1 MIVEALSA
9 VYGTA
14 ATWRRNW
21 YAAPARAK
29 RLTRPVISVGN
40 LRVGGSGKTPV
51 VACLALLLQARG
63 ERPVILSRGY
73 ARQVSTPGVTVVST
87 PDGVTASL
95 AQSGDEPMLLA
106 RTLAGVPVLV
116 CADRY
121 RAGLEAERQFAAT
134 VHILDDGFQ
143 HVKLARDI
151 DLLLADEQD
160 LDDRVLP
167 AGHLREPLAN
177 AAVADALIVPGG
189 DAGRARK
196 IGERL
201 GVARVFMASRTL
213 GSPWSIAEPRNQ
225 NPELRNPAPE
235 VGTEKPAFHASVFA
249 VAGIARPERF
259 FDDLRAAGYRLA
271 GQLEFPDHHRFTADD
286 VSRIAAEARASGA
299 TAVVTTEKD
308 AVRLEALV
316 PQDLPFLAVPLQ
328 TSLEPG
334 DAFAAWLVDRLA
346 SARAHAH
353 RS

>member
-14 ATWRRNW
+14 ATWRRHW

-29 RLTRPVISVGN
+29 RLSQPVISVGN
-40 LRVGGSGKTPV
+40 MRVGGSGKTPV
-51 VACLALLLQARG
+51 VACLARLLQARG

-73 ARQVSTPGVTVVST
+73 ARQEQMPGVTVVST
-87 PDGVTASL
+87 LDRVTASV

-106 RTLAGVPVLV
+106 RTLPGVPVLV
-116 CADRY
+116 CADRH
-121 RAGLEAERQFAAT
+121 RAGLVAARQFAAT

-143 HVKLARDI
+143 HVRLARDI

-167 AGHLREPLAN
+167 AGRLREPLAN
-177 AAVADALIVPGG
+177 AAVAHALIVPGT
-189 DAGRARK
+189 DAGRARTV
-196 IGERL
+196 GRRL
-201 GVARVFMASRTL
+201 GIARVFTASRTL
-213 GSPWSIAEPRNQ
+213 GSPWRIAEPGTQ
-225 NPELRNPAPE
+225 SSGLTIPAAEPR
-235 VGTEKPAFHASVFA
+235 TETSGAPVLA

-259 FDDLRAAGYRLA
+259 FDDLRAAGFMLA
-271 GQLEFPDHHRFTADD
+271 GQLEFRDHHRFTSDD
-286 VSRIAAEARASGA
+286 VTRIVAAARASGA

-308 AVRLEALV
+308 AVRLEALL

-334 DAFAAWLVDRLA
+334 DVFAAWLVERLA
-346 SARAHAH
+346 SARAHAL
-353 RS
+353 RG